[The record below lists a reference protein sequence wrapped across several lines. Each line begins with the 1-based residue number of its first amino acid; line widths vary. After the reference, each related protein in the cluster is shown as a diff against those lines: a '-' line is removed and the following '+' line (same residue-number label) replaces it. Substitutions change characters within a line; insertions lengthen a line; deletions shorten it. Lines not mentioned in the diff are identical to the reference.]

1 MKNPYKISLF
11 FLTAVFSLFLFGR
24 EAFAAKFYIMPQ
36 GGNYKANVSFSA
48 DIKIDSEGDGINA
61 AQASLSFNK
70 DVLTIE
76 SVDKAGSVFSFWA
89 EEPTYSNSDG
99 KLTFIG
105 GTINGVSGTTLQVL
119 KIKFKSKITGD
130 GTVSFDD
137 GAITIDDGTGTNV
150 LTEMTGANF
159 RISLTGI
166 VPEAPA
172 PIETPNGVTP
182 QLPLPGEPIPP
193 PVLIERPPAPAENI
207 PGAPAVNVPIYP
219 DPNEW
224 YDIVTPFI
232 ATWSLPEDITD
243 VATAVNTD
251 PNFNP
256 SKSEKLFDTKI
267 FDVLPE
273 GVSYLHVRF
282 KNKLG
287 WGTATHYR
295 LAIDTNPPTSFT
307 IESPDGFKTDNPAPI
322 LTFETSDG
330 LSGIDHYSIKIG
342 DAEAFDSKT
351 GRIKIPLQSPG
362 VRKIIVRAID
372 VAGNATSNSID
383 MEILPIESPAIT
395 FATEQV
401 NFGVEGGLIVKGT
414 ALPDADIL
422 LFLDKSIGG
431 LAAQGT
437 AHSDADGNWDFVF
450 DEPLAVGKYNLSAQT
465 KDKRGAL
472 SLIVK
477 YDKQVK
483 IQNPPIIKLGAF
495 EIGAGG
501 SAIILL
507 LILIAGFGAGYWYF
521 TERQARLSRKIALTG
536 RDMAQLQKSI
546 EGDLEKLLN
555 KFDEINVAEQ
565 KFIINRIAENIKKIE
580 KYILK
585 EIEEINK

>member
-11 FLTAVFSLFLFGR
+11 FLTATFSLFLFGH

-36 GGNYKANVSFSA
+36 GGNYKANISFSI
-48 DIKIDSEGDGINA
+48 DVKIDSEGDGINA
-61 AQASLSFNK
+61 AQASINFNK
-70 DVLTIE
+70 DILEIE
-76 SVDKAGSVFSFWA
+76 SVDKTGSVFSFWA
-89 EEPTYSNSDG
+89 EEPIYSNSEG

-119 KIKFKSKITGD
+119 KIKFKSKKIGE
-130 GTVSFDD
+130 GAIFFDD
-137 GAITIDDGTGTNV
+137 GAITIDDGTGTNI
-150 LTEMTGANF
+150 LTEMIGANF

-166 VPEAPA
+166 IPEAPPA
-172 PIETPNGVTP
+172 TEITGITP
-182 QLPLPGEPIPP
+182 QLPLPGEAIPP
-193 PVLIERPPAPAENI
+193 PVLIERKPAPAENI
-207 PGAPAVNVPIYP
+207 PGAPAVNIPIYP
-219 DPNEW
+219 DPNKW
-224 YDIVTPFI
+224 YDVITPFI
-232 ATWSLPEDITD
+232 ATWTLPEDITD
-243 VATAVNTD
+243 VATAINID

-256 SKSEKLFDTKI
+256 SKSENLFDTKI
-267 FDVLPE
+267 FDVLSE
-273 GVSYLHVRF
+273 GVSYLHIRF

-287 WGTATHYR
+287 WGPTTHYR
-295 LAIDTNPPTSFT
+295 LAIDTNPPTPFT
-307 IESPDGFKTDNPAPI
+307 IESQDGFKTDNPAPVI
-322 LTFETSDG
+322 TFETSDG
-330 LSGIDHYSIKIG
+330 LSGIERYSIKIG

-362 VRKIIVRAID
+362 VHRIVVRAID
-372 VAGNATSNSID
+372 VAGNATSNSVD
-383 MEILPIESPAIT
+383 MEILPIESPVIT
-395 FATEQV
+395 FATEEV
-401 NFGVEGGLIVKGT
+401 FFGVEGGLIVKGT
-414 ALPDADIL
+414 ALPDMDVL

-431 LAAQGT
+431 LVAQGT
-437 AHSDADGNWDFVF
+437 THSDVNGNWDFVF

-465 KDKRGAL
+465 KDQRGAL

-477 YDKQVK
+477 FDKIVNVK
-483 IQNPPIIKLGAF
+483 SQPIIKLGAF

-565 KFIINRIAENIKKIE
+565 KFIINRIYENIKKIE